1 MEYDL
6 KTMYIVRGIIIMA
19 MTYLRKTGDAPEMLQ
34 ILQKVLCIIE
44 KRIFDKELPY
54 KIKVYKNLFVK

>member
-6 KTMYIVRGIIIMA
+6 KTMYIVRGMIIMA
-19 MTYLRKTGDAPEMLQ
+19 MADLRKTGDAPEMLQ
-34 ILQKVLCIIE
+34 ILQKVLYIIE
-44 KRIFDKELPY
+44 KRIFDKELPN